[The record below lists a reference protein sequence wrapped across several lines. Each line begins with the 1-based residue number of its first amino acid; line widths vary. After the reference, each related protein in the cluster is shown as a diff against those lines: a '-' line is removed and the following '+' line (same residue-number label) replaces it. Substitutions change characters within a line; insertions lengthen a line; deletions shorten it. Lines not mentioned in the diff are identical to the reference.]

1 MSDTLA
7 TSFGVLN
14 YSGMLFN
21 KGNTRCPLS
30 SIIGGRAKTTNHVE
44 FVTGQEYTTGGGAQ
58 PSISET
64 ASLTAPEASVI
75 TRTQKTNVTQIF
87 MEAVGI
93 SYAKQSNMGTL
104 SGLNVAN
111 QQANPINEL
120 DFQVAAK
127 MQKVNRDI
135 EFTFI
140 QGTYNKATQ
149 DSEVNKTRGLVEA
162 VTTNTKAMS
171 SKPLGLWDIAD
182 MVKKIYGANAPTDG
196 LCLWCDATTL
206 FQVNA
211 DAVQNGLTVVPAA
224 REINGIALS
233 SVVTPIGVVYL
244 YLGECL
250 PAGTAL
256 LLNLNVIAPVYQPVP
271 GKGNFFLEPLA
282 KTGAGEKYQ
291 LFGQIG
297 LDHGPEWYHGKFT
310 GIGFNHDDK
319 VSGGKAA
326 YSFQLV
332 DCLNQTQQMNTSN
345 TNTGSWNGSAMRG
358 RMSTYKSQLPAAL
371 RNVIKT
377 VKKKSG
383 TGGGSSSGTQQTNDD
398 LFLLSEIEIFGTT
411 TYSVAGEGT
420 QYEWYKA
427 GNTKVKKVN
436 GSADFWWERSP
447 YSGGTN
453 YFCAVSS
460 NGSAGNHYAS
470 NSFGVSFGFCV

>member
-1 MSDTLA
+1 MANTLA

-44 FVTGQEYTTGGGAQ
+44 FVTGQEYTGGGTGSQ

-64 ASLTAPEASVI
+64 TSLTAPDTTVV

-87 MEAVGI
+87 QESVGI

-104 SGLNVAN
+104 SGLNVAG

-140 QGTYNKATQ
+140 QGTYNKATS
-149 DSEVNKTRGLVEA
+149 DDTVNQTRGLEEA
-162 VTTNTKAMS
+162 ITTNVTAMA

-182 MVKKIYGANAPTDG
+182 MVKKVYGANAPTDG
-196 LCLWCDATTL
+196 LCLWCDAVTL

-282 KTGAGEKYQ
+282 KVGAGEKYQ

-310 GIGFNHDDK
+310 GI
-319 VSGGKAA
+319 
-326 YSFQLV
+326 
-332 DCLNQTQQMNTSN
+332 
-345 TNTGSWNGSAMRG
+345 
-358 RMSTYKSQLPAAL
+358 STKFTAP
-371 RNVIKT
+371 
-377 VKKKSG
+377 
-383 TGGGSSSGTQQTNDD
+383 
-398 LFLLSEIEIFGTT
+398 
-411 TYSVAGEGT
+411 TYSRSVYVAN
-420 QYEWYKA
+420 A
-427 GNTKVKKVN
+427 
-436 GSADFWWERSP
+436 ADFP
-447 YSGGTN
+447 G
-453 YFCAVSS
+453 
-460 NGSAGNHYAS
+460 GSAG
-470 NSFGVSFGFCV
+470 